1 MRVHSDSLIS
11 EFKVGYLKADIQS
24 LPLNYGT
31 NLSQQF
37 GIPGVNVDD
46 VTSGLALMTLTGF
59 SALGD
64 STFIPLIQIDDTWQ
78 FNGSVTKTFGA
89 HNIKVGAAYIAR
101 QFVVFQSA
109 SPVGNFTF
117 NTQLTDNGAGVGGN
131 AIASFLLGYPSQV
144 ARSHSLIYPHY
155 QTNEPSA
162 FVQDDWRATDWL
174 TLNLGVR
181 YDVFTPLHRT
191 GRADLQLR
199 CGQRQDSPRR
209 SGWRVDQRGRR
220 DRLFE
225 HRAAPGV
232 LGDAAGDRWWCAA
245 GSAWPTS
252 RATTCRSRS

>member
-1 MRVHSDSLIS
+1 M
-11 EFKVGYLKADIQS
+11 
-24 LPLNYGT
+24 T
-31 NLSQQF
+31 
-37 GIPGVNVDD
+37 

-101 QFVVFQSA
+101 QFMVFQSA

-131 AIASFLLGYPSQV
+131 TIASFLLGFPSQV

-181 YDVFTPLHRT
+181 YDVFTPYTEQDGSCRT
-191 GRADLQLR
+191 STWPMPGF
-199 CGQRQDSPRR
+199 CSPIRMAC
-209 SGWRVDQRGRR
+209 
-220 DRLFE
+220 
-225 HRAAPGV
+225 RAARASRPTIRTSRRAW
-232 LGDAAGDRWWCAA
+232 DSRRRCRDRWWCAA

>member
-1 MRVHSDSLIS
+1 M
-11 EFKVGYLKADIQS
+11 
-24 LPLNYGT
+24 T
-31 NLSQQF
+31 
-37 GIPGVNVDD
+37 

-131 AIASFLLGYPSQV
+131 TIASFLLGYPLAGGALAFADLPALSDQRAERV
-144 ARSHSLIYPHY
+144 RAGRLAGDRLADA
-155 QTNEPSA
+155 EPR
-162 FVQDDWRATDWL
+162 RAL
-174 TLNLGVR
+174 RRVHA
-181 YDVFTPLHRT
+181 LHRT
-191 GRADLQLR
+191 GWADLQLR
-199 CGQRQDSPRR
+199 RGQRQDSPRR
-209 SGWRVDQRGRR
+209 SEWRVDQRGRAR
-220 DRLFE
+220 PTIRTSR
-225 HRAAPGV
+225 RAWGSRRRCRE
-232 LGDAAGDRWWCAA
+232 RWWCAA